1 MQIHTIKKNHC
12 YPQHCYHNIAT
23 LQYLGSQVSQRP
35 RLSSAQGSEV
45 DIAKAWE
52 AP

>member
-1 MQIHTIKKNHC
+1 MQIHTIKKNTVT
-12 YPQHCYHNIAT
+12 HNIAT
-23 LQYLGSQVSQRP
+23 LQYLGSEVSQRS

-45 DIAKAWE
+45 GIAKAWE